1 MLSRSVSSMLVG
13 ASLLLAPVAIPAV
26 LLGSPLAW
34 ADASE
39 LAKADLAKAEQAY
52 SALDYPTAN
61 ATASAV
67 LQRGDLPHDE
77 LIRATRILALSS
89 VALDKTAAAKDAF
102 VLLLTYDPSYTVDTK
117 LGPRYREPFNE
128 AKGFWSSQSSKPG
141 MDTQVMVSARAPGSI
156 RVTTH
161 DPTSVVKRV
170 IVSYRWAPAKNF
182 VQAAAKTGDSHVDV
196 PAAPAG
202 ATRLDY
208 FVRAEDAAGSIVFES
223 GSANAPRFGVVQA
236 ESASGGS
243 AKESKSVF
251 ASPIFWIVTGVVVAG
266 AATTIALLA
275 TQGGDTS
282 TVVSNRW
289 APSLRCGG
297 GSRCE

>member
-1 MLSRSVSSMLVG
+1 MLVG
-13 ASLLLAPVAIPAV
+13 AALLLAPVAVPAV
-26 LLGSPLAW
+26 LLTSSPAW
-34 ADASE
+34 AEGSE
-39 LAKADLAKAEQAY
+39 LAKSELAKAEQAY
-52 SALDYPTAN
+52 SALDYPAAN
-61 ATASAV
+61 AAASTA
-67 LQRGDLPHDE
+67 LQRGDLTHDE
-77 LIRATRILALSS
+77 LVRATRILALSS
-89 VALDKTAAAKDAF
+89 VALDKPAAAKDAF
-102 VLLLTYDPSYTVDTK
+102 VLLLTYDPTYTVDAR

-141 MDTQVMVSARAPGSI
+141 METQVMVSARAPGSI
-156 RVTTH
+156 RVTTR

-208 FVRAEDAAGSIVFES
+208 FVRAEDSNGSVVFEN

-236 ESASGGS
+236 ENASGGA
-243 AKESKSVF
+243 AKENKSVF
-251 ASPIFWIVTGVVVAG
+251 ASPIFWVVTGVLVAG
-266 AATTIALLA
+266 AATTIALVA

-289 APSLRCGG
+289 TPSLRCGG
-297 GSRCE
+297 GARCE